1 MCLCVDLGYP
11 WRTANRPPG
20 TFGNAPLLVVRKDK
34 VYSLVGRAEA
44 HSVFVI
50 HDGSKDYFTS
60 APPCVR
66 VLFESTAEIREF
78 TRFDV
83 SSKVFAIILEQFKT
97 KGPLNYEMSAMKLRN
112 VFGKGTI
119 KLVSPRGTTAKQ
131 IEKLFR
137 GKATAQATS
146 STNIH
151 ETPASTTPTL
161 TPIPPLTTPHETETA
176 PAPTQRTPISDT
188 EPTPIEHEHQQP
200 GPQHSDNPEQSQV
213 DRPDDSHQDDNDDT
227 MIHEQQQHTEQPT
240 NVNDTEEDT
249 RASAEHEQQ
258 QHDSELQSNT
268 NISLLTA
275 DCTLQAHQLDQPM
288 EATWLNQANILS

>member
-20 TFGNAPLLVVRKDK
+20 TFGNAPLLVIRKDK

-83 SSKVFAIILEQFKT
+83 SSKLFAIILEQLKT

-112 VFGKGTI
+112 GFGKGII

-131 IEKLFR
+131 VEKLFR
-137 GKATAQATS
+137 GKATVQATS

-151 ETPASTTPTL
+151 ETPASTHQHL
-161 TPIPPLTTPHETETA
+161 HQPH
-176 PAPTQRTPISDT
+176 
-188 EPTPIEHEHQQP
+188 HQQHHMRLKLRLR
-200 GPQHSDNPEQSQV
+200 QHNGHQYQIQSQ
-213 DRPDDSHQDDNDDT
+213 
-227 MIHEQQQHTEQPT
+227 
-240 NVNDTEEDT
+240 
-249 RASAEHEQQ
+249 
-258 QHDSELQSNT
+258 
-268 NISLLTA
+268 
-275 DCTLQAHQLDQPM
+275 HQLNMSINSLGYNTVTTLNRVRSTDPTI
-288 EATWLNQANILS
+288 ATTMTTMTP